1 MCSKWALSLLCL
13 KHICGVLSAV
23 SCWHFFDI
31 QIHTETKLLPATGL
45 VAVSIVFEGSPKR
58 EHQQLEV
65 RVVRGHSLLLPLKI
79 TVSKIV
85 WNSCNVPGSV

>member
-13 KHICGVLSAV
+13 KHICGV
-23 SCWHFFDI
+23 CWHIFDI
-31 QIHTETKLLPATGL
+31 QIHTETKLLPAAGP
-45 VAVSIVFEGSPKR
+45 VADIVFEGYPKL

-79 TVSKIV
+79 TVSKNV
-85 WNSCNVPGSV
+85 WSSCNVPGAV